1 MHISDIRLLR
11 CDEAP
16 LWLYHPGPEWMA
28 NNRLKLVADKMQVIW
43 LEAHQQLNKFTADM
57 LTLPNITVQFA
68 EVVNDLGVN
77 YVSSG

>member
-1 MHISDIRLLR
+1 
-11 CDEAP
+11 
-16 LWLYHPGPEWMA
+16 MA

-57 LTLPNITVQFA
+57 LTRPNITVQFA